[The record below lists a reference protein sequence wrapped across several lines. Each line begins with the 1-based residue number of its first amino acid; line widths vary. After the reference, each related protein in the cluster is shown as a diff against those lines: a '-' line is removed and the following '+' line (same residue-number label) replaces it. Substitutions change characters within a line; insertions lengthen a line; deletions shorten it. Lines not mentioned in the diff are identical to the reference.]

1 MPRHCALGLALLLGV
16 RPVPAQDLGA
26 LRARLEGRIAQAPA
40 GAAVGLYYRS
50 LAGSDSLLVNAHA
63 RFHAA
68 STMKVAVMIQ
78 LFCDPDPGRPPPHPS
93 PGITQTFTALLRRTP
108 FRVDRGDRPGRP
120 PPPPARPPPRARPPP

>member
-1 MPRHCALGLALLLGV
+1 MLRHCALGLALLLGV
-16 RPVPAQDLGA
+16 RPVHAQDLGA

-68 STMKVAVMIQ
+68 STMKVAGVVPP
-78 LFCDPDPGRPPPHPS
+78 FPPPGPGRAGPPPS
-93 PGITQTFTALLRRTP
+93 PRAAPRF
-108 FRVDRGDRPGRP
+108 P
-120 PPPPARPPPRARPPP
+120 PPPRRPARL

>member
-1 MPRHCALGLALLLGV
+1 MIRHCALALVLLLGV
-16 RPVPAQDLGA
+16 RPVHAQDLGA

-68 STMKVAVMIQ
+68 STMKVAGVN
-78 LFCDPDPGRPPPHPS
+78 PP
-93 PGITQTFTALLRRTP
+93 F
-108 FRVDRGDRPGRP
+108 FP
-120 PPPPARPPPRARPPP
+120 PPPGRAPPPPNPGLHQTLPSPFFPPPLSP

>member
-1 MPRHCALGLALLLGV
+1 MIRHCALALVLLLGV
-16 RPVPAQDLGA
+16 RPIHAQDLAA

-68 STMKVAVMIQ
+68 STMKVAGMIPP
-78 LFCDPDPGRPPPHPS
+78 FSAARAGRPAPA
-93 PGITQTFTALLRRTP
+93 G
-108 FRVDRGDRPGRP
+108 
-120 PPPPARPPPRARPPP
+120 PPPAPRPLT